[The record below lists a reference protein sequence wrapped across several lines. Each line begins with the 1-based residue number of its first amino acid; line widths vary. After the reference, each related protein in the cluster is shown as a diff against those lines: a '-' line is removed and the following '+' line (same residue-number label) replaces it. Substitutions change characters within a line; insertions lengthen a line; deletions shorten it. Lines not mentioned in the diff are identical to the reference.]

1 MKGTIPRPFIDD
13 LLTKSNI
20 VDVINS
26 RVKLKKAGRDYQ
38 ACCPFHHE
46 KTPSFTVSEKKQ
58 FYHCFG
64 CGAHGNA
71 ISFLMDYDKLEFVEA
86 IEELAAMVGLEVPYE
101 KRANFNAQRPQAS
114 YQTKRNL
121 YELMQQIAAFYQ
133 AQLPLNIQAQ
143 SYVQQRGLSPEIIA
157 RFQIGF
163 VPNAMDTVLRKFGV
177 NAEEQQKLFELGM
190 LSRNDRGNIYDK
202 FRHRIMFPIRDKRGR
217 TVAFGGRV
225 LGDEKPKYLN
235 SPETVTYHKGSELYG
250 LYEALQANDEP
261 QKLLVVEGYMDVVA
275 LAQFGVD
282 YAVASLGTSTT
293 SEQIQLLF
301 RSTEQVIC
309 CYDGDRAGRDAA
321 WRALEN
327 ALPYLEDGRQIKFI
341 FLPDGEDP
349 DTYIR
354 QYGKEKFE
362 EYIDSAQSLTE
373 FLFAHLSPQVDFSSK
388 EGRGKLVALAA
399 PLIRQIP
406 GEALRLSLRST
417 LAQKLGIFDE
427 TQLESLIPKTLGK
440 AKATQTREDAQTKM
454 KHTPM
459 RMVISLLL
467 QNTHLVSRIT
477 DAGLTALRAE
487 AGYDLLEKLTALC
500 RTREGMTT
508 GQILEYF
515 RDTEYAR
522 PLEILAT
529 WEHLL
534 EDSEIINAF
543 SQNYRRLNIQ
553 AIERDI
559 EMLIAKERSSGLT
572 DQERQVLVTL
582 ITSKEEQ
589 KKQLVNPQ

>member
-1 MKGTIPRPFIDD
+1 MKGLIPRPFIDD

-20 VDVINS
+20 IDVINS
-26 RVKLKKAGRDYQ
+26 RIKLKKAGRDYQ

-86 IEELAAMVGLEVPYE
+86 IEELAAMAGLEVPYE
-101 KRANFNAQRPQAS
+101 KRNNSANQRPQAN

-121 YELMQQIAAFYQ
+121 YELMQEIAKFYQ

-143 SYVQQRGLSPEIIA
+143 SYLQQRGLSAEVIE

-163 VPNAMDTVLRKFGV
+163 VPNAMDSVLRKFAA
-177 NAEEQQKLFELGM
+177 NREEQQKLLDLGM

-202 FRHRIMFPIRDKRGR
+202 FRNRIMFPIRDKRGR

-235 SPETVTYHKGSELYG
+235 SPETITYHKGNELYG
-250 LYEALQANDEP
+250 LYEALQMNDEP

-349 DTYIR
+349 DTYVR
-354 QYGKEKFE
+354 QYGKAKFE
-362 EYIDSAQSLTE
+362 EYIESAQSLTE
-373 FLFAHLSPQVDFSSK
+373 FLFAHLNPQVDFSTK
-388 EGRGKLVALAA
+388 EGRSKLVALAV

-406 GEALRLSLRST
+406 GEALRLSLRNT
-417 LAQKLGIFDE
+417 LAQKLGIFNE
-427 TQLESLIPKTLGK
+427 SQLESLIPKQVENHK
-440 AKATQTREDAQTKM
+440 VTRADSQPKI
-454 KHTPM
+454 KQTPM
-459 RMVISLLL
+459 RVLISLLL
-467 QNTHLVSRIT
+467 QNTHLVNRIT
-477 DAGLTALRAE
+477 ESGLVALRAE

-500 RTREGMTT
+500 RAREGITV

-515 RDTEYAR
+515 RDTEYSR

-534 EDSEIINAF
+534 DDTEIINAF

-553 AIERDI
+553 AIERNI
-559 EMLIAKERSSGLT
+559 EMLIAKERSEGLT
-572 DQERQVLVTL
+572 EQEREMLVTL
-582 ITSKEEQ
+582 LTSKEEQ